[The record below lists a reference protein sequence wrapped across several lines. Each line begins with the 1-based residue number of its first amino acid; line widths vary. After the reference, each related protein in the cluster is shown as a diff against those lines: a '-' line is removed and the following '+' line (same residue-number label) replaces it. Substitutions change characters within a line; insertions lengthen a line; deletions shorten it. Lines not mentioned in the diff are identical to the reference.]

1 MTAEEAK
8 TPEEIA
14 KYNKQFSSTFWL
26 GEDCWSNQESAQ
38 VTGSKEIKDKEG
50 RITRIDIT
58 CSGGKILSIRN
69 LINAKWDCKE
79 RKCIT
84 PTGTAQKLAR
94 EVYVALREKLNET
107 LPTDQQLID
116 AFLAHVNGKTIAC
129 ERGTMQYMR
138 RGYNGAK
145 DNLADIVNFNIV
157 DENGQVVEVPLD
169 QDLVKIN

>member
-1 MTAEEAK
+1 MKAEEAK
-8 TPEEIA
+8 TPEQIVQ
-14 KYNKQFSSTFWL
+14 YNKQFSSTFWL

-58 CSGGKILSIRN
+58 CGGGKVLSIRN

-94 EVYVALREKLNET
+94 EVYVALREKLNES
-107 LPTDQQLID
+107 LPTDRQLVD
-116 AFLAHVNGKTIAC
+116 VFLAHVNGKTVAC
-129 ERGTMQYMR
+129 ERGSVQYTR
-138 RGYNGAK
+138 RGYNSSP
-145 DNLADIVNFNIV
+145 DHLADLVNFNIV
-157 DENGQVVEVPLD
+157 DEEGKVIEVALNPE
-169 QDLVKIN
+169 LVKID